1 MLGRL
6 MKYELKSTTILFV
19 PLILILFGVSV
30 VNRIF
35 SIRAIS
41 SAINNLPDALSV
53 TINLVVRGAFVVL
66 VVAFMFI
73 SVYLLIQ
80 RFYKNLMGD
89 QGYLM
94 FTLPVSSWEH
104 IASKTIIAIFWMTI
118 STIAIVLS
126 ILMIIPESGIYG
138 DFFRGLATIFSD
150 ISEILKFPIWVLV
163 LETVVLWIIGFATF
177 FLQVYAAITFGQ
189 RFNKSRKMGSFLS
202 FFVLSVI
209 SNAFIS
215 FLTKIFGQVTGIE
228 QNINN
233 SITDFGFYQFVFA
246 RSFHTLILFQIV
258 LSIIFA
264 VGCFMLTK
272 YNLEHKLNLE

>member
-118 STIAIVLS
+118 STIAIILS

-163 LETVVLWIIGFATF
+163 IEAVVLWIIGFATF

-246 RSFHTLILFQIV
+246 RSLHTLILFQIV

-272 YNLEHKLNLE
+272 YNLDHKLNLE

>member
-1 MLGRL
+1 

-118 STIAIVLS
+118 STIAIILS

-163 LETVVLWIIGFATF
+163 IEAVVLWIIGFATF

-246 RSFHTLILFQIV
+246 RSLHTLILFQIV

-272 YNLEHKLNLE
+272 YNLDHKLNLE